1 MYVFIFRNFAIY
13 CVRLSNDA
21 PFCENYPKLY
31 FDTKYLERGL
41 NGGGGEI
48 FGALFSKKCHF
59 FLKKCPF

>member
-41 NGGGGEI
+41 NGGG
-48 FGALFSKKCHF
+48 A
-59 FLKKCPF
+59 

>member
-41 NGGGGEI
+41 NGGGGVKFLEPFFQRSAI
-48 FGALFSKKCHF
+48 FS
-59 FLKKCPF
+59 